1 MRVLSLALQSTL
13 TPALSQREREK
24 SLTPSHHDFSFKDMD
39 HKTPR
44 NTAVP
49 QNHAQDKKRA
59 DALRQNLL
67 KRKQQSRARDSETP
81 HKEK

>member
-1 MRVLSLALQSTL
+1 MQIRG
-13 TPALSQREREK
+13 EDE
-24 SLTPSHHDFSFKDMD
+24 SLTPKRCDLTLTLMD

-49 QNHAQDKKRA
+49 QNRAQDKKRA

-67 KRKQQSRARDSETP
+67 KRKQQTRARSENEHP

>member
-1 MRVLSLALQSTL
+1 
-13 TPALSQREREK
+13 
-24 SLTPSHHDFSFKDMD
+24 MD
-39 HKTPR
+39 NRTPR

-49 QNHAQDKKRA
+49 QNRARDKKRA

-67 KRKQQSRARDSETP
+67 KRKQQARARDNAASP

>member
-1 MRVLSLALQSTL
+1 
-13 TPALSQREREK
+13 
-24 SLTPSHHDFSFKDMD
+24 MD

-49 QNHAQDKKRA
+49 QNTTLGHAQDKKRA

-67 KRKQQSRARDSETP
+67 KRKQQSRARDSADTSP